1 MQNANEPHSLI
12 DCLIQEKSIMIGVG
26 DLWLKQTNHTK
37 IYKHGTNLD
46 FINLASELEE
56 ICLKIG
62 FSVVQRI
69 VWLLL

>member
-1 MQNANEPHSLI
+1 MS
-12 DCLIQEKSIMIGVG
+12 GVG

-37 IYKHGTNLD
+37 ICKHRTNLD
-46 FINLASELEE
+46 FTNLASELEE

>member
-1 MQNANEPHSLI
+1 
-12 DCLIQEKSIMIGVG
+12 MIGVS